1 MNLFGSLRVAVQFLT
16 RIPVGRQTTTDAR
29 TIGHSLLFYPLVGLL
44 IGVLLFVLN
53 MILSGTAP
61 LLRAALLLTAWVL
74 ITGALHLDGLADSA
88 DAWLGGLGDRE
99 RALAIMKDPY
109 CGPAGVVTLV
119 IVLIVK
125 FAALSSFGLTTRPAD
140 LLIAPLLGRSMVP
153 LLFLTTPYVRPGG
166 LGAALATHMP
176 RRAIVVV
183 LLVTLAV
190 VLWLLDVQRAYVM
203 VVPLIAFFLLRRL
216 MLQRLGGTTGD
227 TAGALVEITEML
239 TLVVL
244 CMS

>member
-1 MNLFGSLRVAVQFLT
+1 VNLFGSLRVAVQFLT
-16 RIPVGRQTTTDAR
+16 RIPVGRHAAPDAR

-44 IGVLLFVLN
+44 IGALLFVLS

-109 CGPAGVVTLV
+109 CGPAGVATLV

-183 LLVTLAV
+183 LLMTLAV
-190 VLWLLDVQRAYVM
+190 VLWLIGLGRSYVLLA
-203 VVPLIAFFLLRRL
+203 PLAGFILLRRL
-216 MLQRLGGTTGD
+216 MMQRLGGTTGD
-227 TAGALVEITEML
+227 TAGALVEITETV

-244 CMS
+244 AMT